1 MEREQAEL
9 APKLAVV
16 ALLGLFNL
24 REVRLQ
30 ILVGEERGAVDALH
44 RLIARVAFPV
54 RIRRAQ
60 QLERLQLAGRR
71 DVGADAEINERF
83 RILDCVA
90 GHFSLP
96 CSLLVDQLHL
106 KQLAPLRE
114 ERLGLVPRPHLA
126 LVGQIFGRQILH
138 LLLDGVE
145 ILGHERTIDDEVVEE
160 TFVGRGS
167 DAALRSGE
175 ELRHRRRQQMRAAV
189 PVERQR
195 FRAAVGDDAD
205 RGIFLERAGEIDER
219 AVDDCRK
226 RGFGEAR

>member
-1 MEREQAEL
+1 MTDR
-9 APKLAVV
+9 
-16 ALLGLFNL
+16 
-24 REVRLQ
+24 
-30 ILVGEERGAVDALH
+30 
-44 RLIARVAFPV
+44 
-54 RIRRAQ
+54 
-60 QLERLQLAGRR
+60 
-71 DVGADAEINERF
+71 
-83 RILDCVA
+83 
-90 GHFSLP
+90 
-96 CSLLVDQLHL
+96 LLVDQLHL

-126 LVGQIFGRQILH
+126 RVGQIFGRQILH

-175 ELRHRRRQQMRAAV
+175 ELRHRRRQQMRGAV